1 MVNEQDLEIFEL
13 TYPEAK
19 KVYDSLPLGDTVES
33 EVSLGLLPND
43 GLLSVRIPAG
53 EALAHFRAFF
63 AAVINGEP
71 LDPDDEMKTR
81 FWHRSQAGHVVE
93 SVLIVDGGAGA

>member
-1 MVNEQDLEIFEL
+1 MVNEEDLEIFEL

-19 KVYDSLPLGDTVES
+19 QVYASLPATDAVES
-33 EVSLGLLPND
+33 EVQLGLLPGN
-43 GLLSVRIPAG
+43 GPLSVRIPAG

-63 AAVINGEP
+63 AALVSGEP
-71 LDPDDEMKTR
+71 MDPDDEMQAR
-81 FWHRSQAGHVVE
+81 FWHRSEAGHVVE